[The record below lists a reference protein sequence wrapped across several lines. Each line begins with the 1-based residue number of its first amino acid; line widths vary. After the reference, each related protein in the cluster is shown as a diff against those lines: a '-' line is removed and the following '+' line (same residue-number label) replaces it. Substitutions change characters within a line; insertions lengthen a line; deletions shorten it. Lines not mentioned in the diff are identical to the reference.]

1 MQTEHGVQGVGTVE
15 PEFLSPIGLLPLQN
29 LLEQLSKTE
38 HDGVS
43 GWLLKGQVT
52 AGLNALAHALHA
64 AGLAGAWRD
73 EQLAVCNA
81 TGQRLG
87 TIERAA
93 VRPLGIAT
101 QAVHLLGFAPDG
113 RQWVQQR
120 ALFKPNDPGL
130 WDTLMGGMVSADDA
144 LDATLM
150 TALAR
155 ETWEEAGL
163 RLADLQE
170 LRYGGHID
178 TCRPARDGGGAG
190 YLVERL
196 DWFSC
201 VVPDCLVP
209 VNQDGEV
216 TQFAQFDARTVQ
228 TMIAA
233 GQFTDEAAWLIQAH
247 ADAHTTTFTG
257 P

>member
-1 MQTEHGVQGVGTVE
+1 M
-15 PEFLSPIGLLPLQN
+15 QN

-43 GWLLKGQVT
+43 GWLLKGPVT

-178 TCRPARDGGGAG
+178 TCRPAGDGGGAG